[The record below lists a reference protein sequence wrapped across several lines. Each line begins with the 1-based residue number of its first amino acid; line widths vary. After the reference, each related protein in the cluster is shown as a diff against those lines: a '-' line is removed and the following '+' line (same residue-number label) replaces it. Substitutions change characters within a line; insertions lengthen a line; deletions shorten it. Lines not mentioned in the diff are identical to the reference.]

1 MLPNKHFLKFHVSER
16 KHSIAAF
23 FLMVGDTKL
32 ARDGVCVT
40 LKNTKRWF
48 LDMNRKRW
56 GLEPYKEPSCTIPDN
71 KQVCKY
77 FF

>member
-32 ARDGVCVT
+32 ARNGVVCDIKEHEEMVPGHEQEEMGPGT
-40 LKNTKRWF
+40 LQRAFMYHT
-48 LDMNRKRW
+48 
-56 GLEPYKEPSCTIPDN
+56 G
-71 KQVCKY
+71 Q
-77 FF
+77 